1 VIAIDQDKGGMQ
13 GKQVWKSG
21 DQEIWLRELAG
32 GSKAVGIYNRGAA
45 AADITVKWDRVHL
58 A

>member
-1 VIAIDQDKGGMQ
+1 MQ

-32 GSKAVGIYNRGAA
+32 GSKAVGITIEAQQPQTLLSNGRTSA
-45 AADITVKWDRVHL
+45 
-58 A
+58 